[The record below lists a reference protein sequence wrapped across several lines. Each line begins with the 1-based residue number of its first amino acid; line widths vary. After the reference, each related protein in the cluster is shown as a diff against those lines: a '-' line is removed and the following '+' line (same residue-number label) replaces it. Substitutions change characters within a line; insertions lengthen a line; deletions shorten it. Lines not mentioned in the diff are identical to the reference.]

1 MARGAFVTLQP
12 WKLHGHTVAELFQE
26 GANAAANS
34 VEMSNQSVTVVGGGF
49 SGLFAGYYLARQGR
63 QVRLLEKAERLGGLV
78 QTTATPH
85 GISEHA
91 ARSLVNCRALEDLC
105 DDLGVSLLAANA
117 VSKKRFIYRRGP
129 RRVPLG
135 PSEAL
140 VALAKFLGAAASRR
154 LAPRPGETV
163 AAWGERVLGKA
174 AVDFLLGPA
183 LSGIYAGDAS
193 ELSASLILGPHFH
206 KNREK
211 RPATRLPSLTVV
223 PEGGM
228 QDLVEALEQKLGEL
242 GVVVEKGRGFEFA
255 SAELSHPHVICVP
268 LGDLPSLLEERF
280 PELAAQFSR
289 VRMLPIISVTAWFA
303 ETSDDIA
310 GFGCLFTEE
319 ENRKSLGVL
328 FNSSMFEN
336 RGPYRSESWI
346 LGGARSPEMIR
357 AGDDEIVAAI
367 LRDRGDL
374 LRASSPEPL
383 SCHIVRYPQ
392 GLPYYD
398 LELERVLSRL
408 QLPPHLYLMG
418 NYTGGIGLTKIL
430 DRARELAASL
440 E

>member
-1 MARGAFVTLQP
+1 
-12 WKLHGHTVAELFQE
+12 
-26 GANAAANS
+26 
-34 VEMSNQSVTVVGGGF
+34 MSEQSVTVVGGGL

-63 QVRLLEKAERLGGLV
+63 QVRLLEKTERLGGLV
-78 QTTATPH
+78 QTTATAH

-91 ARSLVNCRALEDLC
+91 ARSLVNSRALEDLC
-105 DDLGVSLLAANA
+105 DDLGVRLLSANA
-117 VSKKRFIYRRGP
+117 ASKKRFIYRRVP
-129 RRVPLG
+129 RRLPLN

-154 LAPRPGETV
+154 LAPRPEETV
-163 AAWGERVLGKA
+163 AAWGQRVLGQA
-174 AVDFLLGPA
+174 AVDFLLEPA
-183 LSGIYAGDAS
+183 LSGVYAGDAS
-193 ELSASLILGPHFH
+193 ELSASLILGPRFQ
-206 KNREK
+206 KNWQK
-211 RPATRLPSLTVV
+211 QPATRLPSLTVV

-228 QDLVEALEQKLGEL
+228 EDLVQALERKLGEL

-255 SAELSHPHVICVP
+255 SADLDHPHVICVP
-268 LGDLPSLLEERF
+268 LGDLPPLLEEHF
-280 PELAAQFSR
+280 ADLAARFSR

-319 ENRKSLGVL
+319 EGRRSLGVL

-336 RGPYRSESWI
+336 MGPHRSESWI
-346 LGGARSPEMIR
+346 LGGARSPEMIG
-357 AGDDEIVAAI
+357 AGDDEIVAAL

-374 LRASSPEPL
+374 LRAPSPQPL
-383 SCHIVRYPQ
+383 SYHIVRYPQ

-408 QLPPHLYLMG
+408 QLPPHLFLMG

-440 E
+440 K